1 MDEKYPSPRGLI
13 NDLVRTITAA
23 IVHMDDMLLNFDSN
37 LEEYD
42 DAVLADEQLCM
53 ALGYLIE
60 LRSLIIGQTGYEN
73 KDKNQNLIVI
83 QDKINLLNN
92 FLTAIN
98 ISTDFLLKS
107 NDKTIKS
114 KIVKNILNSIDM
126 IKPLINEYYKQPS
139 IKIIK
144 KYTSNKILSTNI
156 ICNNKKIMLV
166 EDQYCLIDIINEV
179 LTKKGY
185 TVYYCT
191 TGEKAISLFEEHD
204 GNFFLLIVDVC
215 LPDINGY
222 DLCKQFILK
231 KPDIKILFTSGS
243 ESDII
248 TNGINDFRECLFL
261 SKPFRLDTLLS
272 LINNIN

>member
-1 MDEKYPSPRGLI
+1 MNVQYPSPRGLI

-23 IVHMDDMLLNFDSN
+23 IVHMDDMLLNLDRN
-37 LEEYD
+37 LEEFD
-42 DAVLADEQLCM
+42 DAILADQQLCM

-60 LRSLIIGQTGYEN
+60 LRSLIIGQTEYED
-73 KDKNQNLIVI
+73 KDKNHNLIVI
-83 QDKINLLNN
+83 NDKINLLNN

-98 ISTDFLLKS
+98 ISTDYLLKS
-107 NDKTIKS
+107 NDKTIKN
-114 KIVKNILNSIDM
+114 KIVKNISDSINI
-126 IKPLINEYYKQPS
+126 IKPLINEYYKEPS
-139 IKIIK
+139 IKIMK
-144 KYTSNKILSTNI
+144 KYSPNKIYSKNI
-156 ICNNKKIMLV
+156 MRYNKKIMLV
-166 EDQYCLIDIINEV
+166 EDQYCLIDIINDV

-185 TVYYCT
+185 TVYNCT

-222 DLCKQFILK
+222 DLCRQFRLK

-248 TNGINDFRECLFL
+248 IKGINDFRECLFL

-272 LINNIN
+272 IINNIN